1 MRRHITFVVALGLT
15 IASCSGPE
23 AIETTTTTVPETTT
37 TTSAQTTTTVG
48 TTTGPVLATSPI
60 NGLPVEDPTLLDRRV
75 LAVKIDNH
83 PNARPQSGINEADAI
98 IEVLV
103 EGVTRFISV
112 WHQSDAEFLGPMRSG
127 RPTDAY
133 LLPGLNEPTFSISGA
148 QPWVQ
153 NLIRSQGIQ
162 LTGEVRPATFRSS
175 ARRAPH
181 NLYMNTSLMR
191 EYADSREYPDVGP
204 QEPIWE
210 FGPLPDGGTEISS
223 VRMNFS
229 GNIVNWTWGETEGA
243 WLRSVVGSDSNY
255 RDEDGTEGRI
265 AVPVM
270 VALYGEAYRAS
281 PPNGV
286 SGKGLPSTRSIGT
299 GKAFVFADG
308 RVIEGTWERETE
320 TDWFTITDEA
330 GNVVPIPAGKI
341 WISLVPGNN
350 GVTLTPAS

>member
-1 MRRHITFVVALGLT
+1 MRRHTTFVVALGLI
-15 IASCSGPE
+15 IAACSGSE
-23 AIETTTTTVPETTT
+23 ASETTTTTIQETTT
-37 TTSAQTTTTVG
+37 TTTAETTTTLET
-48 TTTGPVLATSPI
+48 TTTGPTLATSPV
-60 NGLPVEDPTLLDRRV
+60 NGLPVEDPTLLERRV

-112 WHQSDAEFLGPMRSG
+112 WHQSDSEFLGPMRSG

-148 QPWVQ
+148 QGWVQ
-153 NLIRSQGIQ
+153 NLIRSQGIH
-162 LTGEVRPATFRSS
+162 LTGEVKPATFRSS

-181 NLYMNTSLMR
+181 NLYMNTNLMR
-191 EYADSREYPDVGP
+191 EYADSRDYPDVGP
-204 QEPIWE
+204 QAPIWE
-210 FGPLPDGGTEISS
+210 FGPLPAGGTEITS

-229 GNIVNWTWGETEGA
+229 GNIVNWTWGEAESA
-243 WLRSVVGSDSNY
+243 WLRTVNGADSNY

-265 AVPVM
+265 AFPVM
-270 VALYGEAYRAS
+270 VALYGEAYTAT
-281 PPNGV
+281 PPGG
-286 SGKGLPSTRSIGT
+286 GKGLPSTRSIGT
-299 GKAFVFADG
+299 GKAFVFAEG

-350 GVTLTPAS
+350 GVTLTP